1 MPETHP
7 VAEFS
12 NIHVYDGDDV
22 ALTFLFGSPLPSSP
36 FSLRCSY
43 RDLANYGWTT
53 MSSPSLPRPAFSRR
67 TMNPRSPARCG

>member
-36 FSLRCSY
+36 FAAPIVIWQIMDGLLCR
-43 RDLANYGWTT
+43 R
-53 MSSPSLPRPAFSRR
+53 RSRR
-67 TMNPRSPARCG
+67 VQSSLVGQ

>member
-22 ALTFLFGSPLPSSP
+22 ALTFLFDSP
-36 FSLRCSY
+36 FSGSPFAAPIVIWQMRKSCDVTCVVKTLRK
-43 RDLANYGWTT
+43 RMEGRQIDLMNYD
-53 MSSPSLPRPAFSRR
+53 
-67 TMNPRSPARCG
+67 